1 MMVATARQEPRLL
14 LEQAATLGCGARS
27 PERPVEERKPR
38 QPSRGWPWQTGTWI
52 WAEATLSLHLLTP
65 PLSIIELVKLALQQS
80 TIEKKSA
87 PTSNCIIT
95 NSQGTQHAVGLGLGF
110 ARMHGKGG
118 IFLNTTTGDTHVIL
132 EFGLGFL
139 TVLHE
144 AFVFVLLSQII
155 FLEDDQGRSIQEPQ
169 KKTRI

>member
-1 MMVATARQEPRLL
+1 
-14 LEQAATLGCGARS
+14 
-27 PERPVEERKPR
+27 
-38 QPSRGWPWQTGTWI
+38 
-52 WAEATLSLHLLTP
+52 
-65 PLSIIELVKLALQQS
+65 
-80 TIEKKSA
+80 
-87 PTSNCIIT
+87 
-95 NSQGTQHAVGLGLGF
+95 
-110 ARMHGKGG
+110 MHGKGG

-169 KKTRI
+169 KKKREYRRNCNTTIVPSVCMR